1 MRNNVYSVL
10 RLMVFACMMLVGA
23 GQTTGQT
30 LHTVTYTPTA
40 NLAQGESVLVPGES
54 VNEYPITIKN
64 VKNNLAYHKDNS
76 FGVEKQ
82 KTNPDLIEYW
92 YQNGDGIISISTA
105 DNVIG
110 HLTISAGFLGAAGR
124 PYIITENGVE
134 KNVVTAK
141 KNPFEIHIYNFSGTC
156 YINFTPNNIQYR
168 AFKFDYY
175 KTDEL
180 AQLNVNEGNST
191 VIDNSENNQVRNVTL
206 TRSLGSGYWNTLCL
220 PFSVSE
226 GELANPNLFKC
237 KDTVTGGVKV
247 FAISGYENNVVKF
260 TRCSSIE
267 AGKPYLIKPNADVST
282 ALSLKGRKISTTV
295 QEEVKNG
302 VSFVGFI
309 EPTNISNINNAVYLA
324 TDGYLKKQTGD
335 NMMKGMRAYFVLPS
349 SSQAKDYTFV
359 FEEPEDEIS
368 LYVPAV
374 AASVEGFEDNRIYNL
389 NGLLMGTDE
398 SQLPKG
404 IYVKNGR
411 KFVK

>member
-1 MRNNVYSVL
+1 MRNNVYSVF

-30 LHTVTYTPTA
+30 LYTTTYTPTA
-40 NLAQGESVLVPGES
+40 DLVPGGTVS
-54 VNEYPITIKN
+54 KDPITIKN
-64 VKNNLAYHKDNS
+64 VEKNLSYYDNKS
-76 FGVEKQ
+76 FGVK
-82 KTNPDLIEYW
+82 KAGTNPKQIKYW
-92 YQNGDGIISISTA
+92 EQGEGGIISISTVG
-105 DNVIG
+105 NVIG
-110 HLTISAGFLGAAGR
+110 HLTISAGFRGEYGR
-124 PYIITENGVE
+124 IYKITENGVE
-134 KNVVTAK
+134 KNEVTV
-141 KNPFEIHIYNFSGTC
+141 NENQFVIHIYNFSGTC
-156 YINFTPNNIQYR
+156 NINITHNNIQYR
-168 AFKFDYY
+168 EFKFEYY

-180 AQLNVNEGNST
+180 DQLDQLDVSEGNST
-191 VIDNSENNQVRNVTL
+191 VINSSDNGLVRNVTL

-220 PFSVSE
+220 PFSVSG
-226 GELANPNLFKC
+226 GELANPDLFNC
-237 KDTVTGGVKV
+237 KDAETGGVKV
-247 FAISGYENNVVKF
+247 FAISDYENNVVKF

-267 AGKPYLIKPNADVST
+267 AGKPYLIKPNAPVST
-282 ALSLKGRKISTTV
+282 VSLKGRKISTTV
-295 QEEVKNG
+295 QEEIKNG
-302 VSFVGFI
+302 VHFVGFI
-309 EPTNISNINNAVYLA
+309 EPTKISNISNAVYLA
-324 TDGYLKKQTGD
+324 TDGYLKKQTGN

>member
-1 MRNNVYSVL
+1 MRNNVYSVF

-30 LHTVTYTPTA
+30 LYTTTHIPTET
-40 NLAQGESVLVPGES
+40 LAQGGTVRKD
-54 VNEYPITIKN
+54 PITIKN
-64 VKNNLAYHKDNS
+64 DKYKLSWYNNNLFGVKNGETTPKPIN
-76 FGVEKQ
+76 
-82 KTNPDLIEYW
+82 YW
-92 YQNGDGIISISTA
+92 EQGQGGIISISTVG
-105 DNVIG
+105 NVIG
-110 HLTISAGFLGAAGR
+110 HLTISAGFHGDYGR
-124 PYIITENGVE
+124 KYKITENGVE
-134 KNVVTAK
+134 KNEVTVK
-141 KNPFEIHIYNFSGTC
+141 ENQFEIHIYNFSGTC
-156 YINFTPNNIQYR
+156 YINIAHNNIQYR
-168 AFKFDYY
+168 EFKFEYY

-180 AQLNVNEGNST
+180 AQLNVNEGNSP
-191 VIDNSENNQVRNVTL
+191 VISSSEDAQVRNVTL

-226 GELANPNLFKC
+226 GELANPDLFNC
-237 KDTVTGGVKV
+237 KDAGGVKV
-247 FAISGYENNVVKF
+247 FAISDYENNVVKF

-267 AGKPYLIKPNADVST
+267 AGKPYLIKPNDDVST
-282 ALSLKGRKISTTV
+282 VSLKGRKISTTV
-295 QEEVKNG
+295 QEEDKNG
-302 VSFVGFI
+302 VRFVGFI
-309 EPTNISNINNAVYLA
+309 EPTNISNISNAVYLA
-324 TDGYLKKQTGD
+324 TDGYLKKQTGSKK
-335 NMMKGMRAYFVLPS
+335 MKGMRAYFVLPS